1 MNILGI
7 VTKSHDTGVALLK
20 EGVPHFVLEEERF
33 NREKHTMVFP
43 SEALAAGFDGSFGV
57 AFRDVDVITTPWDM
71 KRLRWTIFNT
81 VTGKMPQSLNLL
93 WPSAHKTQS
102 TSIVNL
108 PMRLWLGLGTRY
120 GFTGLPKIVQVG
132 HHESHASVFFVSPFE
147 DATIL
152 VMDGYGDE
160 SATTAWTG
168 RGNKIE
174 RVWADG
180 FFDSLGM
187 LYTLVTEHLGF
198 KVFEEGTVM
207 ALAACGGPTYRKQF
221 QDLIHLKPEGRIEIN
236 RSYISYDTHG
246 FNRPFK
252 AKFYEMFG
260 APRRRGDPLTDR
272 QRDIGFA
279 LQAVIE
285 DAVLHM
291 VRELSKRAPSRNLV
305 LSGGVA
311 LNCVANGRILR
322 DTDYEAVWVPPVAS
336 DSGASFGSTL
346 YHHHH
351 QKPNSFRATSLTDIG
366 SGSQISRVVLASK
379 P

>member
-33 NREKHTMVFP
+33 NREKHTMGFP

-187 LYTLVTEHLGF
+187 LYTLVTRTSRLQGVRGRHGD
-198 KVFEEGTVM
+198 G
-207 ALAACGGPTYRKQF
+207 AGG
-221 QDLIHLKPEGRIEIN
+221 L
-236 RSYISYDTHG
+236 
-246 FNRPFK
+246 
-252 AKFYEMFG
+252 
-260 APRRRGDPLTDR
+260 RRADVS
-272 QRDIGFA
+272 
-279 LQAVIE
+279 QAVPGS
-285 DAVLHM
+285 DPPQAGGSHRNQPQLHQ
-291 VRELSKRAPSRNLV
+291 
-305 LSGGVA
+305 
-311 LNCVANGRILR
+311 LR
-322 DTDYEAVWVPPVAS
+322 HAR
-336 DSGASFGSTL
+336 L
-346 YHHHH
+346 
-351 QKPNSFRATSLTDIG
+351 Q
-366 SGSQISRVVLASK
+366 
-379 P
+379 